1 MSQREKK
8 VKVTKEN
15 GDVVEIVV
23 KRPTPKHLSQAQM
36 IGSRVWTQAVRDG
49 IFTKIGLEKFMEENG
64 IWDSEKAIKQT
75 RILQQIGLLEKEIAS
90 GKNPN
95 GTTLKLSEGKNKAIE
110 LRRLRI
116 ELRELIAEKI
126 ALESNTAE
134 GLADNS
140 KFNYLVSQCTYY
152 SDGKKVYSSLDD
164 YNDRSDDEI
173 SFSAAAALG
182 EIVYNLDRS
191 YEESL
196 PENQFLK
203 KYHFVN
209 EDLSLIDK
217 DGNRV
222 DVDGTPVNDRGWL
235 INDKGERVDREGNLL
250 TESGNL
256 LVQGDFIDD
265 LNEKKKTLKVK
276 PTKIETS
283 SEGKKS
289 QEEAKDEE

>member
-1 MSQREKK
+1 MSKKEKR
-8 VKVTKEN
+8 VKVTKDD

-36 IGSRVWTQAVRDG
+36 IGSRIWTQAVRDG
-49 IFTKIGLEKFMEENG
+49 IFTKIGLEKFMEEQG
-64 IWDSEKAIKQT
+64 IWDSDKAIQQT

-95 GTTLKLSEGKNKAIE
+95 GTSLKLSEGKSKAIE

-126 ALESNTAE
+126 SLEANTAE
-134 GLADNS
+134 GLADNA
-140 KFNYLVSQCTYY
+140 KFNYLVSECTYHE
-152 SDGKKVYSSLDD
+152 DGTKVYSSLDD
-164 YNDRSDDEI
+164 YNNRSDDEI

-209 EDLSLIDK
+209 EDLSLVDK

-222 DVDGTPVNDRGWL
+222 DVDGTRVNDKGWL
-235 INDKGERVDREGNLL
+235 VNDKGERVDREGNLL

-265 LNEKKKTLKVK
+265 VNEKKKPSKAK
-276 PTKIETS
+276 STKAEISAED
-283 SEGKKS
+283 KKS
-289 QEEAKDEE
+289 QEEAKDE